1 MEQNIKD
8 NNETYQEEKVRTEKY
23 ITQPEEIDSSIDVK
37 LDDKEHTAY
46 VRELVKTKTQ
56 RPASKVVSEEQMNEL
71 FSKLQ
76 QNISVTGK
84 SRREKLPLEERKLNR
99 SRASWSII
107 EESLSIIFRNAAFII
122 ELEASGSSSGHF
134 SVFQVETGSPF
145 LLATGELEPV
155 SMDKPLEST
164 LPKVPPQIKKDI
176 VTEIQY
182 VTVTEVI
189 RGIFLPRHLFSD
201 KSLFFWSAYIQR
213 YISKLKPVKLLTCR
227 QSSLDSFSL

>member
-8 NNETYQEEKVRTEKY
+8 NNNDQEEKVRTEKY

-76 QNISVTGK
+76 QNTPVKGK
-84 SRREKLPLEERKLNR
+84 SRREKLPLEERKQNR
-99 SRASWSII
+99 SKVSWSII
-107 EESLSIIFRNAAFII
+107 EESLSYIFRNAAFII

-134 SVFQVETGSPF
+134 SVFQLETGSPF
-145 LLATGELEPV
+145 ILATGELEPV
-155 SMDKPLEST
+155 CMDKPLEPS

-213 YISKLKPVKLLTCR
+213 YISKLKPVQLLTCG